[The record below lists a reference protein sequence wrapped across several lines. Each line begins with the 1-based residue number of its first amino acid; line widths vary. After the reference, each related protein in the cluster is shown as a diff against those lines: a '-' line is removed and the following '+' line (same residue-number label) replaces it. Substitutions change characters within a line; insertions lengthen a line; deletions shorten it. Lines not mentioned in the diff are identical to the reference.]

1 MNEEKTSLYFWKLC
15 PLQHIFGA
23 FTITFIACTFSD
35 VKPKSQGDQFLISH
49 VCQQLFFFLI
59 IVSVFCVFV
68 FFWTTSLLYFKICYH
83 FKKINQQDKLMNR
96 DIWIFTVGSG
106 RRKLRRVLPEM
117 VENMEE
123 LFLAENEAILKLGF
137 KNSCRSYF
145 DL

>member
-1 MNEEKTSLYFWKLC
+1 
-15 PLQHIFGA
+15 
-23 FTITFIACTFSD
+23 
-35 VKPKSQGDQFLISH
+35 
-49 VCQQLFFFLI
+49 
-59 IVSVFCVFV
+59 
-68 FFWTTSLLYFKICYH
+68 
-83 FKKINQQDKLMNR
+83 MNR

-106 RRKLRRVLPEM
+106 RRKLPRVLPEM